1 MSAQTS
7 KQIYLQRAD
16 SLLQQILLY
25 KVEKYGLL
33 TETYPRNPEQRITYT
48 ANTGAVVNQQE
59 VSFLWPY
66 SALVS
71 GCVSLYKVSG
81 QKKYRKLMDR
91 QIKPDWTFIGTLP
104 GFPIVT
110 SRIRLLQVIMIV
122 ITMTMTGWPLISVIT
137 MNGLVTRSIWKKPS
151 SCMTIFIPD
160 GPKSWGGIYWCEQKK
175 ESKILVL
182 NAPATVLC
190 MKLFKLT
197 KDAKYLE
204 QAKKTYQ
211 WTRDNLCDPSDF
223 VYWDN
228 KNLQEKWIR
237 PNILITAGR

>member
-1 MSAQTS
+1 MKLRNLFLLIALSLPVCLSAQTS

-16 SLLQQILLY
+16 SLLQQILTLY

-48 ANTGAVVNQQE
+48 ANT
-59 VSFLWPY
+59 
-66 SALVS
+66 
-71 GCVSLYKVSG
+71 
-81 QKKYRKLMDR
+81 
-91 QIKPDWTFIGTLP
+91 

-160 GPKSWGGIYWCEQKK
+160 GPKSWGEESIGANRRKNQKT
-175 ESKILVL
+175 LVRML
-182 NAPATVLC
+182 RL
-190 MKLFKLT
+190 LF
-197 KDAKYLE
+197 
-204 QAKKTYQ
+204 
-211 WTRDNLCDPSDF
+211 S
-223 VYWDN
+223 V
-228 KNLQEKWIR
+228 
-237 PNILITAGR
+237 

>member
-1 MSAQTS
+1 MKLRNLFLLIALSLPVCLSAQTS

-16 SLLQQILLY
+16 SLLQQILTLY

-48 ANTGAVVNQQE
+48 ANTGVVVNQQE

-91 QIKPDWTFIGTLP
+91 QIKPGLDLYWDSTRIPL
-104 GFPIVT
+104 T

-160 GPKSWGGIYWCEQKK
+160 GPKSWGE
-175 ESKILVL
+175 ESIGANRRKNQKILVRML
-182 NAPATVLC
+182 RL
-190 MKLFKLT
+190 LF
-197 KDAKYLE
+197 
-204 QAKKTYQ
+204 
-211 WTRDNLCDPSDF
+211 S
-223 VYWDN
+223 V
-228 KNLQEKWIR
+228 
-237 PNILITAGR
+237 

>member
-1 MSAQTS
+1 MKLRNLFLLIALSLPVCLSAQTS

-16 SLLQQILLY
+16 SLLQQILTLY

-91 QIKPDWTFIGTLP
+91 QIKPGLDLYWDSTRIPHCYQSYPAFAGHNDRYYDDNDW
-104 GFPIVT
+104 VA
-110 SRIRLLQVIMIV
+110 
-122 ITMTMTGWPLISVIT
+122 LISVIT

-160 GPKSWGGIYWCEQKK
+160 GPKSWGE
-175 ESKILVL
+175 ESIGANRRKNQKILVRML
-182 NAPATVLC
+182 RL
-190 MKLFKLT
+190 LF
-197 KDAKYLE
+197 
-204 QAKKTYQ
+204 
-211 WTRDNLCDPSDF
+211 S
-223 VYWDN
+223 V
-228 KNLQEKWIR
+228 
-237 PNILITAGR
+237 